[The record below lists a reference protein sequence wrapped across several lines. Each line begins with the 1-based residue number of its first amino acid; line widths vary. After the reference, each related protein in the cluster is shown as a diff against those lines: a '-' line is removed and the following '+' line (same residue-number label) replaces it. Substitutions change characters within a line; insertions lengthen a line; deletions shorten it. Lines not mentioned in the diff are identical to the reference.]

1 MKIVIGT
8 NPRIELDVNAVITKN
23 HCTRIY
29 LAFNQSLYEDL
40 KGYLKELSTL
50 IYHGKAAHTIE
61 NNDNKSMVI
70 VF

>member
-1 MKIVIGT
+1 MKMVIGT
-8 NPRIELDVNAVITKN
+8 NPRIKLDVNAVITKN

-40 KGYLKELSTL
+40 KGYLKEITALT
-50 IYHGKAAHTIE
+50 YHGKIAHTIE
-61 NNDNKSMVI
+61 NNGNKSIVI